1 MNCIQCNADL
11 KEGAKF
17 CGKCGTSQLTPAP
30 EAAQPVIP
38 QPSVQA
44 TNTNTAPQ
52 GDALGKIKDRIFW
65 NIQAGELA
73 RRFNETQM
81 AENDGARGIVINEGT
96 TAFIK
101 ANGELIAELHG
112 GAYDFLEPEKLKKVL
127 DKREGGV
134 ATGIKR
140 GFTFLSNLILGE
152 KVKDKINHNENVID
166 PKKENTITTVI
177 EGMKKNK
184 LFSITL
190 KLDKSFMLPISF
202 EGPNAIK
209 TRVLDTNIGFEAYF
223 KIDNFQ
229 KFAEHYLGDKD
240 NVTFSDLANEI
251 RPLIKASIQSVL
263 QDEDLNSTSLSDDLV
278 EKIKSKIALD
288 TNNSFFGIIIE
299 RVVTVSTSNEALD
312 RIRKKEGELAVSEK
326 ELDLLAR
333 TQEFRNRLTNQT
345 NSQALIEATTDRD
358 QSFELGKINNDG
370 LLQED
375 ELEKFRMVLSRER
388 RIREASNEEEIR
400 SALIDIEK
408 TGLLKDEDLENLRR
422 SITERS
428 EDHDI
433 ARFHSVE
440 LMHLHSMLLYSMRLH
455 FQFLRC
461 T

>member
-1 MNCIQCNADL
+1 MNCIKCNADL

-17 CGKCGTSQLTPAP
+17 CGKCGTSQVNPVAQVSPLTSNENAT
-30 EAAQPVIP
+30 A
-38 QPSVQA
+38 STQA
-44 TNTNTAPQ
+44 VSTKNS
-52 GDALGKIKDRIFW
+52 DALGRVKDRIFW

-81 AENDGARGIVINEGT
+81 AENDAAKGIVINEGT

-127 DKREGGV
+127 EKREGGAV
-134 ATGIKR
+134 SGIKS

-152 KVKDKINHNENVID
+152 KVKDKINHNDNVID
-166 PKKENTITTVI
+166 PKKENTISTVI

-202 EGPNAIK
+202 EGEHAIK
-209 TRVLDTNIGFEAYF
+209 TKILDTNIGFEAYF

-263 QDEDLNSTSLSDDLV
+263 QDLELNSTSLSDELI

-288 TNNSFFGIIIE
+288 SSNSFFGIIIE
-299 RVVTVSTSNEALD
+299 KIVTISPS
-312 RIRKKEGELAVSEK
+312 
-326 ELDLLAR
+326 
-333 TQEFRNRLTNQT
+333 
-345 NSQALIEATTDRD
+345 
-358 QSFELGKINNDG
+358 KIN
-370 LLQED
+370 
-375 ELEKFRMVLSRER
+375 FYSR
-388 RIREASNEEEIR
+388 
-400 SALIDIEK
+400 
-408 TGLLKDEDLENLRR
+408 
-422 SITERS
+422 
-428 EDHDI
+428 
-433 ARFHSVE
+433 
-440 LMHLHSMLLYSMRLH
+440 
-455 FQFLRC
+455 
-461 T
+461 